1 MSSAAIY
8 VRVSTADQSVESQL
22 RDLREFCA
30 SRGFQCVPEY
40 SDAGISGKTDSRPA
54 WNQCWDAIQKGKH
67 DMLIVHAL
75 DRIGRSLPHL
85 VGILE
90 YLREH
95 NVALVSYRENI
106 DLSSSTGKM
115 LAGIFALMAEYERN
129 IISERTKAGLRA
141 ARAGGKRLGRP
152 FSTFDREKARDM
164 LINRRWGQL
173 KTGKALGVSV
183 ATIHKYRKILEKDG
197 LLPPTGY
204 LTKGVK
210 IGSTKA
216 ANLTRN

>member
-1 MSSAAIY
+1 MGNAAIY

-30 SRGFQCVPEY
+30 NKGLKDVPEY
-40 SDAGISGKTDSRPA
+40 CDAGISGKIDSRPA
-54 WNQCWDAIQKGKH
+54 WNQCWDAIQKGRH
-67 DMLIVHAL
+67 NMLIVHAL

-90 YLREH
+90 YLRAH

-129 IISERTKAGLRA
+129 IISERTRAGLRA
-141 ARAGGKRLGRP
+141 ARANGKRLGRP
-152 FSTFDREKARDM
+152 WREFDRAKARK
-164 LINRRWGQL
+164 LLEAGCSIRETARAVGGIN
-173 KTGKALGVSV
+173 V
-183 ATIHKYRKILEKDG
+183 ATMHKYRKRLEKDG
-197 LLPPTGY
+197 LPPCVK
-204 LTKGVK
+204 KGSQN
-210 IGSTKA
+210 GNAKA
-216 ANLTRN
+216 ANSGHL